1 MIDDQNDKLLPLT
14 PKDDIET
21 KHKYGEYLD
30 QALKRENIR
39 NIALSGNYGS
49 GKSSILATYFKN
61 SEYSDKYLQISLANF
76 RKSTKDEITSD
87 SENNVLKNIEKNIIN
102 QILYQISST
111 QIPLTSFRIKREMNV
126 KYKLLI
132 CSEFVLILS
141 LFLPVN
147 IFKDYDFTSF
157 KYLLLSVFIFWNLW
171 SMLKFLPIKK
181 INFKFQ
187 NIETEI
193 QNQND
198 ELFEKYADE
207 IMYLLEKSDKEILI
221 IEDLDR
227 FEQLNIFEK
236 LRELNTK
243 INNKLKNDNK
253 NKKFVFIYAI
263 KDNLFEENKDRTKF
277 FDLIIPV
284 IPYLSANNSYGQMKN
299 ELFKDYS
306 IDDNLLY
313 ILSFFIDDMRLL
325 TNIRNEFIVYKNEIE
340 LSDNKYD
347 EKLLSIIVYKN
358 LFHKD
363 FEKLKFR
370 NGTLYEIITS
380 VQKYKFE
387 LDNRINSLK
396 NDLNEFYIERKK
408 QIAKTEEDF
417 FILWMKDNQ
426 YSYNDYGINQL
437 KRFFQNPDSTFNYES
452 NYSYADTTYNKLKE
466 NESYK
471 QILDLILLKET
482 KEELNLK
489 DKISDLEKRKSGKL
503 KDLLQED
510 DIPDEYKVIY
520 RLIKQGYIDENYE
533 YYINYDRFGKRDNE
547 FINNI
552 FYNNVQP
559 SFDMKLNDC
568 LKINMILTM
577 DDYNKEGIL
586 NISLLDFL
594 IKNRDTSRV
603 QMILNTARKSNNNF
617 LEMYYKHNK
626 KIVDYLIEFDI
637 KIDLILIDEI
647 DDRLIENNL
656 YLEKNDNFELII
668 SKKWNHKLYDTK
680 EIQNI
685 LSNVK
690 IFNSFKLYFISEL
703 KIKIDLIGIDTIF
716 FDALIINSKVNP
728 VLKNILI
735 YKECNLY
742 SRNKLIEFIN
752 KNGLVINSIFSKE
765 ESKSFIEMNQLEGE
779 EQEYT
784 YEIADLLFDD
794 LVNSNQLHDD
804 KYKEIFGKYN
814 LKQYTRENLSNDLD
828 KEKIQILSD
837 LHLLEFSKEMIVF
850 LEQNHISYVEGNEQE
865 IFDILKENNDLQV
878 EDFQIILDSTQISLD
893 DRKKLFISFINVMN
907 SNLIESN
914 LANLNFEPKLISIM
928 NHTQNFFNNRVEDNE
943 ENRLI
948 LEHFQDKS
956 IISEEQ
962 FEKFFK

>member
-1 MIDDQNDKLLPLT
+1 MIDDQNDKLFPLT
-14 PKDDIET
+14 PKDNIENRQ
-21 KHKYGEYLD
+21 KYKEYLD
-30 QALKRENIR
+30 HALKSEDIS

-76 RKSTKDEITSD
+76 RKSNEDSIPSN
-87 SENNVLKNIEKNIIN
+87 SENDVLKNIEKNIIN
-102 QILYQISST
+102 QILYQIPST
-111 QIPLTSFRIKREMNV
+111 KIPLTSFRIKREMNV

-132 CSEFVLILS
+132 CSEFVLMLS

-147 IFKDYDFTSF
+147 IFKDQDFTNL
-157 KYLLLSVFIFWNLW
+157 KYLLLSGFIFWNLW

-207 IMYLLEKSDKEILI
+207 IIYILEKSNKEILI

-243 INNKLKNDNK
+243 INNKLKSDNK

-284 IPYLSANNSYGQMKN
+284 IPYLSANNSYEKMKN
-299 ELFKDYS
+299 NLFKDYS
-306 IDDNLLY
+306 IDNNLLY

-325 TNIRNEFIVYKNEIE
+325 ANIRNEFIVYKNEMK
-340 LSDNKYD
+340 LSDDNKNN

-370 NGTLYEIITS
+370 DGRLYEIITS
-380 VQKYKFE
+380 VQKYRSK
-387 LDNRINSLK
+387 LDDKINAME
-396 NDLNEFYIERKK
+396 NDLNKFDIERKK
-408 QIAKTEEDF
+408 QVAKTEEDF

-426 YSYNDYGINQL
+426 YNNYDFGDL
-437 KRFFQNPDSTFNYES
+437 KNIVLNPDRTFNYKS
-452 NYSYADTTYNKLKE
+452 NWTYENTTYNKLKE

-471 QILDLILLKET
+471 QSLNLILLKET
-482 KEELNLK
+482 KEELDLK
-489 DKISDLEKRKSGKL
+489 DKISDLEKRKTGKL

-533 YYINYDRFGKRDNE
+533 YYINYDRSEKRDTE

-552 FYNNVQP
+552 LYNNVQP

-568 LKINMILTM
+568 LKIYKILTM

-586 NISLLDFL
+586 NVSLLDFL
-594 IKNRDTSRV
+594 IKKSDTSRV

-626 KIVDYLIEFDI
+626 KIVDYLIRFDI
-637 KIDLILIDEI
+637 KIDLSLIDEI

-656 YLEKNDNFELII
+656 YLDKNDNFELIV
-668 SKKWNHKLYDTK
+668 SKKWNHKLDDTK
-680 EIQNI
+680 EIQNT
-685 LSNVK
+685 LADAK

-703 KIKIDLIGIDTIF
+703 KIKIDLTGIDTNIF
-716 FDALIINSKVNP
+716 EALIINSKVNP

-735 YKECNLY
+735 YKECNFY
-742 SRNKLIEFIN
+742 SRKKLIEFIN
-752 KNGLVINSIFSKE
+752 KNGLIINSIFSKE
-765 ESKSFIEMNQLEGE
+765 ESKKFIEMNQLEDE
-779 EQEYT
+779 EQEHAYKIT
-784 YEIADLLFDD
+784 NLLFND
-794 LVNSNQLHDD
+794 LVNSNQLQND

-814 LKQYTRENLSNDLD
+814 YKQYTKKDLNDDLD
-828 KEKIQILSD
+828 KGKIQILSD
-837 LHLLEFSKEMIVF
+837 LQLLEFSKEMIEF
-850 LEQNHISYVEGNEQE
+850 LEQKDISYVEGNEQE
-865 IFDILKENNDLQV
+865 IFDILKENNDLKI
-878 EDFQIILDSTQISLD
+878 EDFQIILDYTQISLA
-893 DRKKLFISFINVMN
+893 DRKKLFISFIYAMDNN
-907 SNLIESN
+907 FIEPNLKK
-914 LANLNFEPKLISIM
+914 LNFEPKLLNIM
-928 NHTQNFFNNRVEDNE
+928 KHTPNFFNNRVEDNE

-948 LEHFQDKS
+948 LEHFKDKF
-956 IISEEQ
+956 IISEDQ